1 MTMDNDTARSLLEA
15 EQARLRETIGTGL
28 GGDFGEAEQET
39 DSEVLSYDQHPADAA
54 QETIDREVALSLIE
68 SAEAELAE
76 VAHAMTKL
84 DNGTYGV
91 CEECGRPIPD
101 ERLEARPATRFD
113 LEHQTL
119 DEKRAGV
126 ATRRFDA
133 DTVPPTD

>member
-1 MTMDNDTARSLLEA
+1 MDNDTARSLLEA
-15 EQARLRETIGTGL
+15 EQTRLQEIVGTGL
-28 GGDFGEAEQET
+28 GGDFGEADQET
-39 DSEVLSYDQHPADAA
+39 ESDVLSYDQHPADAA
-54 QETIDREVALSLIE
+54 QETIDREVELSLIE
-68 SAEAELAE
+68 SAEAELRE
-76 VAHAMTKL
+76 VAHALAKL

-126 ATRRFDA
+126 ATSRFDA
-133 DTVPPTD
+133 DSPKG